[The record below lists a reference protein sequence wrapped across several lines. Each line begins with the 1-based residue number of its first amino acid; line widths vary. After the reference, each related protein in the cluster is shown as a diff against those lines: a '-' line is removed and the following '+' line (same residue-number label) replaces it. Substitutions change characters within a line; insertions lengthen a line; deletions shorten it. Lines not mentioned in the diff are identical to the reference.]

1 MMLKSLHRRQYIAD
15 RIASSM
21 GKNRSDAEADA
32 RSTDITGGA
41 QAPTNGRAQIALAV
55 ALLLGFVALPVA
67 VLVILLA

>member
-1 MMLKSLHRRQYIAD
+1 MMLKSLHRRQYLAD

-21 GKNRSDAEADA
+21 DKDRADAEADA
-32 RSTDITGGA
+32 GTPDLAGGA

-55 ALLLGFVALPVA
+55 ALLLGFVALPAA